1 MTEQELY
8 KLVESIVR
16 EELTRRGADEEKRE
30 RTPCRSSLITV
41 FT

>member
-8 KLVESIVR
+8 KLVESVVR
-16 EELTRRGADEEKRE
+16 EELTRREAGGGPAEPPKP
-30 RTPCRSSLITV
+30 TLLAV